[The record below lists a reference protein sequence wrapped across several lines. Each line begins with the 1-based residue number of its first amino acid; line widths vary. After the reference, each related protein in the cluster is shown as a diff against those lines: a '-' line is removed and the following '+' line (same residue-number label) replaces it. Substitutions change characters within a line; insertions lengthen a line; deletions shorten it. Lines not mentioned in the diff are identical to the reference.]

1 MNVVALKTQV
11 LRVAVLARDPDR
23 RAMFERLLSGMGFE
37 LAKTASAASVV
48 LSDGVEVPGSAPV
61 LVLGP
66 DGEGDGRLPRDASP
80 EQMDAGLRALSVG
93 LSVRLREERSR
104 RFEASPELDE
114 RALLTPRELEVLR
127 AVSNGLT
134 NKEIARA
141 LDISRHTVK
150 FHLESLMRKLDVS
163 SRAEAVSKSMRLR
176 LLEPYRL

>member
-1 MNVVALKTQV
+1 MNAVALQKPQA
-11 LRVAVLARDPDR
+11 LRVAVVARDPDR
-23 RAMFERLLSGMGFE
+23 RAMLERLLRGMGFE
-37 LAKTASAASVV
+37 TTESAAASVV
-48 LSDGVEVPGSAPV
+48 LSDGMEVPGATPV
-61 LVLGP
+61 LMLGR
-66 DGEGDGRLPRDASP
+66 DGEGDGRLPRDAPP
-80 EQMDAGLRALSVG
+80 EQIEAGLRALSVG
-93 LSVRLREERSR
+93 LSVSLREEAGR

-114 RALLTPRELEVLR
+114 RALLTPRELEVLS

-150 FHLESLMRKLDVS
+150 FHLESLMRKLQVS